1 MKNSIYII
9 IIGVLTVG
17 LFTAF
22 IYSFISYDT
31 NIKPDNTL
39 IHYELTLHDAGKY
52 KQVYADAMKQDK
64 GNQPF
69 QLSFRSAG
77 KDMKVYVLADS
88 TAKEQALEYVNWL
101 VGYYGAKVG

>member
-1 MKNSIYII
+1 MKNNLFVLVCSLVSIPLI
-9 IIGVLTVG
+9 VFV
-17 LFTAF
+17 
-22 IYSFISYDT
+22 IYSLSDT
-31 NIKPDNTL
+31 NVQPDNTL

-69 QLSFRSAG
+69 QLSFRSDG

>member
-1 MKNSIYII
+1 MKKAIY
-9 IIGVLTVG
+9 VLVG
-17 LFTAF
+17 CWLLISLAGFA
-22 IYSFISYDT
+22 IYSLSES
-31 NIKPDNTL
+31 NVKPDNTL

-69 QLSFRSAG
+69 QLSFRSEG
-77 KDMKVYVLADS
+77 KDLKVYVLADS